1 MSCCASPYPPPKLLR
16 ALSVPRNQA
25 VPQHGEVYRWCACGR
40 TASCQVAQMCGI
52 AGLYCFNPAC
62 TDDHAALVSGMCA
75 LQHHRGPDDRGTE
88 SLGCVAIG
96 SNRLSI
102 IDLRPAGHMP
112 MSDPETGAWIV
123 FNGEIYN
130 FAEIRE
136 ALVAL
141 GHSFLSLTDTEV
153 VLHAWLQWGEACLQR
168 FTGMYAFGIHDPRD
182 ESLVLVR
189 DRFGKKP
196 LYYSRTD
203 AHLLFASE
211 LKSLVAIIHTP
222 RIDWPR
228 VMEWSMYRNV
238 DFGSSDTLFAG
249 LLSLPA
255 GHLMEIRQGMVSPP
269 KPYYSL
275 ESRVSAG
282 TCARLNGL
290 APAAL
295 HHEIE
300 TLLMSAVEDRL
311 VSDVPIG
318 TFCSGG
324 IDSSLITALA
334 ARKRKDLLAF
344 NVSVAG
350 RGAQD
355 ESRFARQVTDSLGV
369 RLLTLTADGKSFR
382 DNLVRAIYFND
393 YPLTHA
399 NSVFFLL
406 VAEFA
411 RSHGTKV
418 LLSGEA
424 ADELFGGYTHRYRR
438 YGLYLRLQKFL
449 RYVPE
454 KLRRLLVTIGDAT
467 HSVQQ
472 AEYVGYD
479 ERLAH
484 TTSYID
490 KFSRIELRERCS
502 NAYAFIDDEV
512 DRGMLGAMLADI
524 GDFLAPLLRRLDRMS
539 MAASVECRVPFL
551 DHRLVDTVVN
561 LPLALRVRGSEE
573 KWLLKR
579 IAAQYLPHRIVHR
592 KKLGFILPLHD
603 YLEPIANTMIFNEGF
618 CVEALRLNR
627 RGMDRLVSCWT
638 ENVYGFFA
646 LLSLEIWGRMYIRGE
661 SVAAVEQRLREC
673 SA

>member
-1 MSCCASPYPPPKLLR
+1 
-16 ALSVPRNQA
+16 
-25 VPQHGEVYRWCACGR
+25 
-40 TASCQVAQMCGI
+40 MCGI
-52 AGLYCFNPAC
+52 AGLYCFTPGC
-62 TDDHAALVSGMCA
+62 TDDHAALVSKMCA
-75 LQHHRGPDDRGTE
+75 LQHHRGPDDSGTE
-88 SLGCVAIG
+88 SLGRVALG

-141 GHSFLSLTDTEV
+141 GHRFHSLTDTEV
-153 VLHAWLQWGEACLQR
+153 VLHAWLQWGEDCLQR
-168 FTGMYAFGIHDPRD
+168 FAGMFAFGIYDPRD

-196 LYYSRTD
+196 LYYSCSES
-203 AHLLFASE
+203 HLLFASE
-211 LKSLVAIIHTP
+211 LKSLAAAVGAP
-222 RIDWPR
+222 RIDWQQM
-228 VMEWSMYRNV
+228 MEWSMYRNI
-238 DFGSSDTLFAG
+238 DFGLNETLFAG
-249 LLSLPA
+249 LLSVPA
-255 GHLMEIRQGMVSPP
+255 GHLMEIRHGVVSAP

-275 ESRVSAG
+275 ENQVSAG
-282 TCARLNGL
+282 TYARLNGL

-295 HHEIE
+295 LHEIE
-300 TLLMSAVEDRL
+300 TLMVRAVEDRL
-311 VSDVPIG
+311 VSDVPVG

-334 ARKRKDLLAF
+334 ARGRKDLLAF
-344 NVSVAG
+344 NVSLTG

-355 ESRFARQVTDSLGV
+355 ESRFAKQVTDSLGI
-369 RLLTLTADGKSFR
+369 RLLTLTADGQGFR
-382 DNLVRAIYFND
+382 DNLVRAIYYND
-393 YPLTHA
+393 FPLTHA

-406 VAEFA
+406 LAEFA

-424 ADELFGGYTHRYRR
+424 ADELFGGYTHRYWR

-449 RYVPE
+449 RYAPE
-454 KLRRLLVTIGDAT
+454 KLRRLLVTVGDAA
-467 HSVQQ
+467 HSLQS
-472 AEYVGYD
+472 AEFVGYD

-490 KFSRIELRERCS
+490 KFTRIDLRQRCS
-502 NAYAFIDDEV
+502 DAYAFVDNEV
-512 DRGMLGAMLADI
+512 DRGVLGAMLADMS
-524 GDFLAPLLRRLDRMS
+524 DFLAPLLRRLDRMS

-561 LPLALRVRGSEE
+561 LPLSFRVRGNEE
-573 KWLLKR
+573 KWLLKQ
-579 IAAQYLPHRIVHR
+579 IAAQYLPHGIVYR

-603 YLEPIANTMIFNEGF
+603 YLEPIANGMIFNDGF

-627 RGMDRLVSCWT
+627 RGMDQLVSCWT
-638 ENVYGFFA
+638 ENIYGFFA

-661 SVAAVEQRLREC
+661 TVATVEQHLREC
-673 SA
+673 GA